1 MRDDIKDILNKQM
14 TRKEFLR
21 YAGGTLIVL
30 LGLGN
35 LLSFLKQ
42 PTRTVVQSP
51 AEDHHG
57 FGSRKFGA

>member
-21 YAGGTLIVL
+21 YAGGTLVML
-30 LGLGN
+30 LGLSN
-35 LLSFLKQ
+35 LLSFLRQ
-42 PTRTVVQSP
+42 PTRTIVQTQV
-51 AEDHHG
+51 DDRHG

>member
-1 MRDDIKDILNKQM
+1 M

-21 YAGGTLIVL
+21 YAGGTLIML

-42 PTRTVVQSP
+42 PTKTVVQVQPDTS
-51 AEDHHG
+51 HG

>member
-21 YAGGTLIVL
+21 YAGGTLIVV

-42 PTRTVVQSP
+42 PTKTAIQAPPDAS
-51 AEDHHG
+51 HG